1 MTEHFVLRSIL
12 QRCSRY
18 CALTPTNA
26 SPVLEPLA
34 RLMCQCVICDTNQSG
49 EWTDVHMRCVSV
61 YCFDASFVEPKPGMQ
76 AIRRACFHQKTS
88 VKMSLIQG
96 PPGTG
101 KTSVICGIIAC
112 MLHGNTFKRG
122 AVAERPAAAIGQ
134 GLRAN
139 SVPARRVLVC
149 AQSNAAIDELLSRL
163 SARGLA
169 TGTHATRAV
178 SMLRLGS
185 FESAHPA
192 ALQFHIDHV
201 VDGLVPGK
209 DATAG
214 GSEVS
219 RLRAQLLAVVT
230 KISKLRQGKSSAR
243 LPPFGL

>member
-1 MTEHFVLRSIL
+1 MPL
-12 QRCSRY
+12 
-18 CALTPTNA
+18 A
-26 SPVLEPLA
+26 SPAVL
-34 RLMCQCVICDTNQSG
+34 M
-49 EWTDVHMRCVSV
+49 
-61 YCFDASFVEPKPGMQ
+61 ASAEAVWQHRERVQ

-101 KTSVICGIIAC
+101 KTSVICGVIAC

-122 AVAERPAAAIGQ
+122 SVDERPTAAIGQ

-149 AQSNAAIDELLSRL
+149 AQSNAAIDELLGRL

-169 TGTHATRAV
+169 TGLHATRAV

-201 VDGLVPGK
+201 VDGLIPGK
-209 DATAG
+209 EQASG
-214 GSEVS
+214 GSELAG
-219 RLRAQLLAVVT
+219 LRTELLTVVT
-230 KISKLRQGKSSAR
+230 KISKLKQGKSSACPAECLVR
-243 LPPFGL
+243 PCSRKLLHVSRIG